1 MMPRQKTI
9 KSNKTLEPSELNANE
24 RMTQNNRQETN
35 TELINLLGERK
46 RLLTEVEKEIVQQTF
61 NCNDQNKNDII
72 IRR

>member
-1 MMPRQKTI
+1 MMPRQKKI
-9 KSNKTLEPSELNANE
+9 KSNKTLDPCELNANE
-24 RMTQNNRQETN
+24 TMIQNNRQETN

>member
-1 MMPRQKTI
+1 MMPRQKKI

-24 RMTQNNRQETN
+24 RMIQNNRQETN

>member
-1 MMPRQKTI
+1 MMPRQKKI
-9 KSNKTLEPSELNANE
+9 KSNKTLELSELNANE
-24 RMTQNNRQETN
+24 RMIQNNRQETN

>member
-24 RMTQNNRQETN
+24 RMIQVNRQETN